1 MKKFQYLPN
10 LISKIFFFSF
20 CLFFFLTTFFKLSP
34 LKSDWLIPDYP
45 IYNIT
50 EVKNE
55 KYNSNLSFINSMP
68 KLKKYFLQEIES
80 QKLTNIESI
89 YFADQ
94 LLRNRFYHGELV
106 ISLSDNWFLYVL
118 NFFTKNKNNSM
129 YISSLDPDYIL
140 TSDHALC
147 NQQALV
153 FQELMK
159 IIGIEY
165 QSVLFN
171 IPSSP
176 KPFGHFASAA
186 LIDANWYFIDT
197 NLEPLYP
204 LNDSSILPRLLN
216 SDIDLFNSL
225 YPEYSLG
232 NIPIGSIST
241 SFLNQ
246 NPAFFGNLFQKIT
259 YLISNYFWLL
269 CLFAYFC
276 CTFFSNK
283 SLREE

>member
-1 MKKFQYLPN
+1 MQ
-10 LISKIFFFSF
+10 
-20 CLFFFLTTFFKLSP
+20 
-34 LKSDWLIPDYP
+34 
-45 IYNIT
+45 
-50 EVKNE
+50 
-55 KYNSNLSFINSMP
+55 

-80 QKLTNIESI
+80 KKLTNIESI

-106 ISLSDNWFLYVL
+106 ISLNDNWFLYAL
-118 NFFTKNKNNSM
+118 NFFTKNRNNSM

-140 TSDHALC
+140 KSDYALC

-186 LIDANWYFIDT
+186 LIGTNWYFIDT
-197 NLEPLYP
+197 NLEPSYP
-204 LNDSSILPRLLN
+204 SKDSSILQRLLN
-216 SDIDLFNSL
+216 SDLDLFNSL
-225 YPEYSLG
+225 YSEYSLG
-232 NIPIGSIST
+232 NIPIGSITT
-241 SFLNQ
+241 SSLNQ

-259 YLISNYFWLL
+259 YIISNYFWLL
-269 CLFAYFC
+269 CLFAYFGC
-276 CTFFSNK
+276 AYFSNK
-283 SLREE
+283 NIRQ